1 MRVHEALIFM
11 ALGAILFAPIA
22 TTAQDAASHSS
33 VTRQTPP
40 VQTPFGSRSQQT
52 GQAQTPSS
60 CPASCAQDPAL
71 TARLDAMDKRITTL
85 AQLQYQAASNP
96 AFQSLQNEI
105 ADLRKQL
112 EDVRSKNA
120 AQSLALGALQHHVHT
135 ALIPGLGFG
144 SQKMPLMNC
153 VGTSCVPTGQ
163 VNVVTWK
170 ETLPFPMTL
179 KTSEPTSGM
188 PAK

>member
-1 MRVHEALIFM
+1 MKIHEALFSM

-22 TTAQDAASHSS
+22 TTAQDAASHPSA
-33 VTRQTPP
+33 TRQT
-40 VQTPFGSRSQQT
+40 TPFH
-52 GQAQTPSS
+52 TPSS

-71 TARLDAMDKRITTL
+71 AARLDAMDKRIATL

-120 AQSLALGALQHHVHT
+120 AQSFALGALQHHVHT

-144 SQKMPLMNC
+144 SQKMPLLNC
-153 VGTSCVPTGQ
+153 IGTNCVPTGQ

-179 KTSEPTSGM
+179 RTSEPTGGM